1 MVNRS
6 ARLPASAITITTELN
21 MFSDL
26 VQSLACACKRL
37 ATAGFTRIGGLFALL
52 ALSTSAQAN
61 WQDPL
66 NTPAFETQRAHQTL
80 MLDVVRADRRLIAAG
95 SHGHIVLSDDDGHTW
110 KQARVPVSVT
120 LTSLHFPS
128 GQIGWAAGH
137 DGVILRTDDG
147 GQSWTKQFDGFIAN
161 KAIVAA
167 AEKMQQAAEQAL
179 ADAEAR
185 GDDVAVEEATMALEN
200 AEFAVS
206 DASYD
211 MNSGSTKPFL
221 DVWFYD
227 ARRGFAVGAYGML
240 FETRDGGENWVDASS
255 RLPNPDRLHLNAITS
270 VGGRSL
276 MIVGE
281 MGLIMRSDDLGEN
294 WTVLDSPYDG
304 SLFGLVAD
312 RDQQLLFGLR
322 GHVFRSTDGGI
333 SWMEMNTGSEQTL
346 LSGAISSRRTLLVG
360 NAGSVVMFDAQMQ
373 QPRALIIEGRK
384 AYAAVAE
391 ASDGNFVLVGEA
403 GVMRLNAAG
412 ELIDQAISMAAGD
425 F

>member
-1 MVNRS
+1 
-6 ARLPASAITITTELN
+6 

-26 VQSLACACKRL
+26 VQSLVCACKRL
-37 ATAGFTRIGGLFALL
+37 RTAGFTRIGGLIAVL
-52 ALSTSAQAN
+52 ALSPSAQAN

-95 SHGHIVLSDDDGHTW
+95 SHGHIVLSDDDGNTW
-110 KQARVPVSVT
+110 MQAKVPVSVT
-120 LTSLHFPS
+120 ITALHFPS
-128 GQIGWAAGH
+128 GQYGWAVGH
-137 DGVILRTDDG
+137 DGVILNSSDG
-147 GQSWTKQFDGFIAN
+147 GQSWNKQFDGFIAN
-161 KAIVAA
+161 KAIVSA
-167 AEKMQQAAEQAL
+167 AEKLKQAAEQAL
-179 ADAEAR
+179 AAAEAKGNDVAIEDAE
-185 GDDVAVEEATMALEN
+185 MALEN
-200 AEFAVS
+200 ATFALG
-206 DASYD
+206 DAVYD
-211 MNSGSTKPFL
+211 LNSGSTKPFL

-240 FETRDGGENWVDASS
+240 FETRNGGETWTDASS

-270 VGGRSL
+270 VGSNAL

-281 MGLIMRSDDLGEN
+281 MGLIMRSDDLGES

-322 GHVFRSTDGGI
+322 GHVFRSTNGGI
-333 SWMEMNTGSEQTL
+333 SWSEMNTGSEQTL
-346 LSGAISSRRTLLVG
+346 LSGVIGNRRTLLVG
-360 NAGSVVMFDAQMQ
+360 NAGSVVMFDSRMQ
-373 QPRALIIEGRK
+373 QPRSLIIEGRK

-391 ASDGNFVLVGEA
+391 ASDGNFILVGEA
-403 GVMRLNAAG
+403 GVMRLNTEG
-412 ELIDQAISMAAGD
+412 ELIDTAISMAAGD

>member
-1 MVNRS
+1 
-6 ARLPASAITITTELN
+6 

-26 VQSLACACKRL
+26 VQSVACAWGR
-37 ATAGFTRIGGLFALL
+37 ARTSGFTRIGGLLVALL
-52 ALSTSAQAN
+52 LTPMSFAG

-66 NTPAFETQRAHQTL
+66 NTPALESQRAHQTL

-110 KQARVPVSVT
+110 MQARVPVSVT
-120 LTSLHFPS
+120 LTSLYFPS
-128 GQIGWAAGH
+128 GQYGWAVGH
-137 DGVILRTDDG
+137 DGVILHSRDA
-147 GQSWTKQFDGFIAN
+147 GQTWAKQFDGFIAN
-161 KAIVAA
+161 QAIVSAAQKAKDNAEAALTA
-167 AEKMQQAAEQAL
+167 AE
-179 ADAEAR
+179 R
-185 GDDVAVEEATMALEN
+185 SNNRVAVEEAEMALEN
-200 AEFAVS
+200 ATFALS

-211 MNSGSTKPFL
+211 LNSGSTKPFL

-227 ARRGFAVGAYGML
+227 ARRGFAVGAYGMF
-240 FETRDGGENWVDASS
+240 FETLDGGQTWSDASV
-255 RLPNPDRLHLNAITS
+255 RLPNPDRLHLNAITA

-276 MIVGE
+276 MVVGE
-281 MGLIMRSDDLGEN
+281 MGLIMRSDDLGES
-294 WTVLDSPYDG
+294 WSVLDSPYDG
-304 SLFGLVAD
+304 SLFGLMAN

-322 GHVFRSTDGGI
+322 GHVYRSVDGGI
-333 SWMEMNTGSEQTL
+333 SWNEMNTGSEQTL
-346 LSGAISSRRTLLVG
+346 LAGAVGNRNAVLVG
-360 NAGSVVMFDAQMQ
+360 NAGSVVMFDTSLQ

-391 ASDGNFVLVGEA
+391 ASDGNFILVGEA